1 MDNPAVSPAITT
13 KGRAQLVVHFQ
24 FRLSPETSIGP
35 ALLRLLW
42 STAAD
47 SRRVKVGR
55 QARRSSS
62 GFIYSLY
69 APMDLQNI
77 AAVEI
82 RLRALLDRHVVGAL
96 PTLTRMHV

>member
-1 MDNPAVSPAITT
+1 MNNPAVSAVTAT
-13 KGRAQLVVHFQ
+13 KGRSQLVVHFQ

-35 ALLRLLW
+35 VLLQLLW
-42 STAAD
+42 STAAH
-47 SRRVKVGR
+47 SRRVRVGR
-55 QARRSSS
+55 QPRRNAG

-69 APMDLQNI
+69 APMDLQDI
-77 AAVEI
+77 AAVEM